1 MIIWQR
7 SYRYWMLDM
16 IKDDIS
22 NSLGLEPLQNLNEGE
37 GELVVPKKT
46 ELAELKP
53 VDDKVDRDYDYART
67 NFYNI
72 IETGTEALEQMLDV
86 AKASEHPRAY
96 EVVSTIMKTLVDANK
111 DLVSMSAKKQES
123 EEDKGP
129 AEKAMTN
136 NNLFVGSTAELQQLL
151 KDMRNNDAG

>member
-1 MIIWQR
+1 
-7 SYRYWMLDM
+7 M

-46 ELAELKP
+46 ELAEIKP

-123 EEDKGP
+123 ED
-129 AEKAMTN
+129 EKSPSEKTVSN

-151 KDMRNNDAG
+151 KDMRNGE

>member
-1 MIIWQR
+1 
-7 SYRYWMLDM
+7 M
-16 IKDDIS
+16 IKDEIS
-22 NSLGLEPLQNLNEGE
+22 NSLGLEPIENFNESE
-37 GELVVPKKT
+37 GELVVPKNT
-46 ELAELKP
+46 EVSDLKP
-53 VDDKVDRDYDYART
+53 INDKVEKDYDYART

-111 DLVSMSAKKQES
+111 DLVSMSSKKQES
-123 EEDKGP
+123 EEQNNP
-129 AEKAMTN
+129 SEKSVSN

-151 KDMRNNDAG
+151 KDMRSGQ

>member
-1 MIIWQR
+1 
-7 SYRYWMLDM
+7 M

-46 ELAELKP
+46 ELAEIKP

-96 EVVSTIMKTLVDANK
+96 EVVSTIMKTLVEANK

-123 EEDKGP
+123 EE
-129 AEKAMTN
+129 EKNPSEKSVTN
-136 NNLFVGSTAELQQLL
+136 NNMFVGSTAELQQLL
-151 KDMRNNDAG
+151 KDMRSKDAG

>member
-1 MIIWQR
+1 
-7 SYRYWMLDM
+7 MLNM

-46 ELAELKP
+46 EIAELKP
-53 VDDKVDRDYDYART
+53 VDDKADRDYDYART

-123 EEDKGP
+123 EEDKNP
-129 AEKAMTN
+129 SEKAMTN

-151 KDMRNNDAG
+151 KDMRSNDAD

>member
-1 MIIWQR
+1 
-7 SYRYWMLDM
+7 MLNM

-53 VDDKVDRDYDYART
+53 VDDKADRDYDYART

-123 EEDKGP
+123 EEDKNP
-129 AEKAMTN
+129 SEKAMTN

-151 KDMRNNDAG
+151 KDMRSKDAD

>member
-1 MIIWQR
+1 MI
-7 SYRYWMLDM
+7 D
-16 IKDDIS
+16 KIS
-22 NSLGLEPLQNLNEGE
+22 DSLGLAPMEEVIEGK
-37 GELVVPKKT
+37 VVVEAKSLPEKVKKDDDR
-46 ELAELKP
+46 AEI
-53 VDDKVDRDYDYART
+53 DYDYART

-111 DLVSMSAKKQES
+111 DLVGMSEKKKPKET
-123 EEDKGP
+123 EAFDGKV
-129 AEKAMTN
+129 N

-151 KDMRNNDAG
+151 KDMRKGE

>member
-1 MIIWQR
+1 
-7 SYRYWMLDM
+7 M
-16 IKDDIS
+16 IKDEIS
-22 NSLGLEPLQNLNEGE
+22 NSLGLEPIENFNESE
-37 GELVVPKKT
+37 GELVVPKNT
-46 ELAELKP
+46 EVSDLNP
-53 VDDKVDRDYDYART
+53 INDKVEKDYDYART

-111 DLVSMSAKKQES
+111 DLVSMSSKKQES
-123 EEDKGP
+123 EEQNNP
-129 AEKAMTN
+129 SEKSVSN

-151 KDMRNNDAG
+151 KDMRSGQ